1 MRKLYLSACAVAL
14 GAVVTST
21 ASAEVLDRDLY
32 KTVMSS
38 GEVVASRA
46 FIDPTIGWE
55 LLIRHDGQFFIC
67 SVKASTKF
75 GFNGAPNQEFVQ
87 GGTCIGP
94 LETK

>member
-14 GAVVTST
+14 GAVVAST

-46 FIDPTIGWE
+46 FTEPELGWE

-67 SVKASTKF
+67 SVITRTKD
-75 GFNGAPNQEFVQ
+75 GYKDFVQ
-87 GGTCIGP
+87 SGTCIGP
-94 LETK
+94 SDKK